1 MGRRPDCPFTS
12 FIHATKK
19 TVPGLEVIMDVRVT
33 DSVPSAQTPNTS
45 QGTSQDPQ
53 PIIDKTGSLWTPRD
67 CRIQRTTPN
76 GETYKEFTKCLTLI
90 LTVSK
95 SYPIKTLH
103 LTVSK
108 SYPIKTLQRE
118 ILPYVVKRLPFFI
131 FPPSCSSQKNIS
143 ANKHT

>member
-1 MGRRPDCPFTS
+1 
-12 FIHATKK
+12 
-19 TVPGLEVIMDVRVT
+19 MDVRVT

-53 PIIDKTGSLWTPRD
+53 PIIDKADSLWTPRD
-67 CRIQRTTPN
+67 WRIQRTTPN
-76 GETYKEFTKCLTLI
+76 GETYKELTKCLTLT

-108 SYPIKTLQRE
+108 SYPIKTL
-118 ILPYVVKRLPFFI
+118 
-131 FPPSCSSQKNIS
+131 
-143 ANKHT
+143 